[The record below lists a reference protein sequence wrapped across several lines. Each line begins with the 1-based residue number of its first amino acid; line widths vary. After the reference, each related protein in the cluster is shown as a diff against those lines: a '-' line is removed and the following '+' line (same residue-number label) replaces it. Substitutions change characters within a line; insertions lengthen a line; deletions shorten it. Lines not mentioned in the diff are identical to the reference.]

1 MLRFFAFLHLP
12 PELSAQHLQQE
23 QHLLFRAILTVT
35 VSSTQQRLLRGG
47 ELKKLI
53 AQAAFVETQAHMD
66 LLLCVLTYVA
76 WGYDQFFNKVASS
89 SRLTQL
95 TISLVGAL
103 HLHKSLPR
111 EAHSMPGEVH
121 EIAMPHTTNAETR
134 QLLLERAR
142 AVLCCFLLS
151 SIVSS
156 YFGDMDAMRWTP
168 HGAYLRNIDG
178 TTPCPTDKMV
188 GSDKEPAR
196 EFVHEYV
203 NGITALIIIVPT
215 TLVYFLLML
224 DGSIISMAIPTITS
238 QFDSLLDTGWY
249 GGAYQLAS
257 SAFQPLSGKIYTYFS
272 TKVVFSSPVRKLSI
286 VFKGANRA
294 ANGPSSPSSSS
305 SN

>member
-1 MLRFFAFLHLP
+1 MHTLRGEWRRSITRQNSATPTPTSGSLWDVISEEAEAHLAVFRDKMLRFFAFLHLP

-178 TTPCPTDKMV
+178 TTPCPTDKML
-188 GSDKEPAR
+188 AR
-196 EFVHEYV
+196 EGH
-203 NGITALIIIVPT
+203 A
-215 TLVYFLLML
+215 
-224 DGSIISMAIPTITS
+224 
-238 QFDSLLDTGWY
+238 
-249 GGAYQLAS
+249 
-257 SAFQPLSGKIYTYFS
+257 
-272 TKVVFSSPVRKLSI
+272 
-286 VFKGANRA
+286 
-294 ANGPSSPSSSS
+294 
-305 SN
+305 

>member
-151 SIVSS
+151 SMYVRVLAQIAGCCILISYRVSS

-178 TTPCPTDKMV
+178 TTPCPTDKML
-188 GSDKEPAR
+188 AR
-196 EFVHEYV
+196 EGH
-203 NGITALIIIVPT
+203 A
-215 TLVYFLLML
+215 
-224 DGSIISMAIPTITS
+224 
-238 QFDSLLDTGWY
+238 
-249 GGAYQLAS
+249 
-257 SAFQPLSGKIYTYFS
+257 
-272 TKVVFSSPVRKLSI
+272 
-286 VFKGANRA
+286 
-294 ANGPSSPSSSS
+294 
-305 SN
+305 